1 MQPWRRPTHA
11 LSILPTHRTNL
22 RCTLQAPRP
31 HSLMSAEKLRK
42 RMSASKSGWGWNDLD
57 RIYLS
62 YGFTKR
68 EGSKHTVYSH
78 PAYRQLRATVARHR
92 SLPKGYI
99 TIALRLINE
108 LERLQKTNAD
118 DRQHR

>member
-1 MQPWRRPTHA
+1 
-11 LSILPTHRTNL
+11 
-22 RCTLQAPRP
+22 
-31 HSLMSAEKLRK
+31 MSAEKLRK
-42 RMSASKSGWGWNDLD
+42 RMSASKSGWGWKDLD

-68 EGSKHTVYSH
+68 EGGNHTVYSH

-99 TIALRLINE
+99 TTALRLINQ
-108 LERLQKTNAD
+108 LEHLQKAD
-118 DRQHR
+118 EEHRQNR